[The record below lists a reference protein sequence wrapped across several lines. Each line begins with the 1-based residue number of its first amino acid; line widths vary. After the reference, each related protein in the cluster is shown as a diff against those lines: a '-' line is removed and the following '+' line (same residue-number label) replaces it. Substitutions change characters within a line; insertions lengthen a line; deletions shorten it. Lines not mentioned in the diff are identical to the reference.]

1 MMKKLFTLTL
11 FISLFSA
18 TLPANAQYV
27 QNTFDTDYMDCS
39 KVASHKARGF
49 SDAMFLGMFYGCMA
63 ERGYDVESFT

>member
-1 MMKKLFTLTL
+1 MKKLVTLL
-11 FISLFSA
+11 CFSA
-18 TLPANAQYV
+18 VIAATPSHAQYV
-27 QNTFDTDYMDCS
+27 QNTFDIDYMDCS